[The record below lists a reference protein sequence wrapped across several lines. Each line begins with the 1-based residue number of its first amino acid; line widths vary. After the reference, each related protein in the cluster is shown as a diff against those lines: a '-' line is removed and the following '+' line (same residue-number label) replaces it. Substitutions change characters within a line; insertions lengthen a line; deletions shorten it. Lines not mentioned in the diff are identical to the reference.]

1 MTIFSRMKNL
11 SALMRAL
18 TLAAVAAA
26 QAVAAA
32 PAPSDLRTDTCA
44 DNSIRQETAEESG
57 RAVRVRRIRVTDY
70 GAVPDSGAAANGAF
84 ARALEACG
92 GHDAVIIFPR
102 GRYDFHPDPDSEQTI
117 AMALRGARNIVV
129 DGGGSEF
136 VFHGRMKVFHVED
149 CENVTLRNFSTDWDR
164 PYISQGEFVAVTPQY
179 VDLRIDR
186 SQYPYVIEQGHIRF
200 TGEGWSAG
208 VVDSYMNIY
217 DKATGT
223 IAYRT
228 RDSHTG
234 NIFNGEAEQVAPD
247 VVRFHGSILE
257 REVPVRPGQII
268 TLYHGTYIL
277 TGIELC
283 YSRNITLEDITLYH
297 TLSNGVY
304 GYRCENI
311 TLHRV
316 STTPRTEKGRVF
328 STVADASH
336 FTCCRG
342 RILIDGCAHAGQ
354 GDDFMNVRGTYSR
367 IESFK
372 DRRTA
377 LIDGRGWTIGATDTL
392 WVVDRET
399 MRRGAELVVRCINK
413 RNGGYE
419 VEFTDAVPAEVTE
432 GMFLENKTWTPELV
446 VRNCRFEKKNR
457 ARGMLVTTPRRV
469 VIENNYFNTAGAAIL
484 IEGDLDH
491 WFESGSHT
499 DLTIRNNRFVNC
511 CTSGCETGDR
521 WEWGEAPITISP
533 SFRPDSP
540 DSPAYHRNITICDNT
555 FECFDAPV
563 LFARSVENLRFE
575 RNRLKP
581 TFDYEPFLWQRSTL
595 RLDGCRR
602 VTVRDNRV
610 AKDFPARTIELHHMR
625 RSDLAVSDN
634 RVPFTVEMCGE

>member
-1 MTIFSRMKNL
+1 MKNL
-11 SALMRAL
+11 SVLMRAL
-18 TLAAVAAA
+18 TLAAIAAA
-26 QAVAAA
+26 QTVAAA

-44 DNSIRQETAEESG
+44 DNSIRQEAAEESG
-57 RAVRVRRIRVTDY
+57 RAVRMRRIRVTDY
-70 GAVPDSGAAANGAF
+70 GAVPDSGEAANEAF

-164 PYISQGEFVAVTPQY
+164 PYISQGENVTVTPQY

-234 NIFNGEAEQVAPD
+234 NIFNGEVEQVAPD

-399 MRRGAELVVRCINK
+399 MRRGAELVVRRINK

-419 VEFTDAVPAEVTE
+419 VEFTDTVPAEVTE

-491 WFESGSHT
+491 WFEPGSHT

-540 DSPAYHRNITICDNT
+540 DSPSYHRNITICDNT

-634 RVPFTVEMCGE
+634 RVPFSVEMCEQ

>member
-1 MTIFSRMKNL
+1 
-11 SALMRAL
+11 
-18 TLAAVAAA
+18 
-26 QAVAAA
+26 
-32 PAPSDLRTDTCA
+32 
-44 DNSIRQETAEESG
+44 
-57 RAVRVRRIRVTDY
+57 
-70 GAVPDSGAAANGAF
+70 
-84 ARALEACG
+84 
-92 GHDAVIIFPR
+92 
-102 GRYDFHPDPDSEQTI
+102 
-117 AMALRGARNIVV
+117 MALRGARNIVV

-283 YSRNITLEDITLYH
+283 YSRDITLEDITLYH

-372 DRRTA
+372 DRRTV
-377 LIDGRGWTIGATDTL
+377 LIDGRGWTMGATDTL

-399 MRRGAELVVRCINK
+399 MRRGAELVVRRINK

-419 VEFTDAVPAEVTE
+419 VEFTDTVPAEVTE

-540 DSPAYHRNITICDNT
+540 DSPSYHRNITICDNT

-602 VTVRDNRV
+602 VTVRGNRV

>member
-1 MTIFSRMKNL
+1 MKNL

-32 PAPSDLRTDTCA
+32 PAPFDLRTDTCA

-57 RAVRVRRIRVTDY
+57 RAVRMRRIRVTDY

-217 DKATGT
+217 DKAMGT

-228 RDSHTG
+228 RDCHTG

-399 MRRGAELVVRCINK
+399 MRRDAELVVRRINK

-419 VEFTDAVPAEVTE
+419 VEFTDTVPAEVTE

-540 DSPAYHRNITICDNT
+540 DSPSYHRNITICDNT

-610 AKDFPARTIELHHMR
+610 AMDFPSRTIELHHMR

-634 RVPFTVEMCGE
+634 RVPFTVEMCEQ

>member
-1 MTIFSRMKNL
+1 MKNL

-32 PAPSDLRTDTCA
+32 PAPFDLRNDNCT
-44 DNSIRQETAEESG
+44 DNSTCQETAEESG
-57 RAVRVRRIRVTDY
+57 RAVRMRRIRVTDY

-283 YSRNITLEDITLYH
+283 YSRDITLEDITLYH

-372 DRRTA
+372 NRRTA

-399 MRRGAELVVRCINK
+399 MRRGAELVVRRINK

-419 VEFTDAVPAEVTE
+419 VEFSDTVPAEVSE

-540 DSPAYHRNITICDNT
+540 SYHRNITICDNT

-602 VTVRDNRV
+602 VTVRGNRV

>member
-1 MTIFSRMKNL
+1 MTIFSRMMNL
-11 SALMRAL
+11 SALMRVL

-26 QAVAAA
+26 QTVAAA
-32 PAPSDLRTDTCA
+32 PAPFDLRTDTCA
-44 DNSIRQETAEESG
+44 DNSTRQETAEESG
-57 RAVRVRRIRVTDY
+57 RAVRMRRIRVTDY

-283 YSRNITLEDITLYH
+283 YSRDITLEDITLYH

-311 TLHRV
+311 TLHCV

-399 MRRGAELVVRCINK
+399 MRRGAELVVRRINK
-413 RNGGYE
+413 RNGVYE
-419 VEFTDAVPAEVTE
+419 VEFSDTVPAEVTE

-540 DSPAYHRNITICDNT
+540 DSPSYHRNITICDNT

-602 VTVRDNRV
+602 VTVRGNRV

-634 RVPFTVEMCGE
+634 RVPFTVEMCEE

>member
-1 MTIFSRMKNL
+1 MKNL
-11 SALMRAL
+11 SVLMRAL

-26 QAVAAA
+26 QTVAAA

-57 RAVRVRRIRVTDY
+57 RAVRMRRIRVTDY

-84 ARALEACG
+84 AAALEACG

-217 DKATGT
+217 DKATST

-283 YSRNITLEDITLYH
+283 YSRDITLEDITLYH

-399 MRRGAELVVRCINK
+399 MRRGAELVVRRINK

-419 VEFTDAVPAEVTE
+419 VEFTDTVPAEVTE

-469 VIENNYFNTAGAAIL
+469 VIENNCFNTAGAAIL

-540 DSPAYHRNITICDNT
+540 DSPSYHRNITICDNT

-575 RNRLKP
+575 RNRLKS

-610 AKDFPARTIELHHMR
+610 AKDFPSRTIELHHMR

-634 RVPFTVEMCGE
+634 HVPFTVEMCGE

>member
-1 MTIFSRMKNL
+1 MKNL

-26 QAVAAA
+26 QTVAAA
-32 PAPSDLRTDTCA
+32 PAPFDLRTDTCA

-57 RAVRVRRIRVTDY
+57 RAVRMRRIRVTDY

-92 GHDAVIIFPR
+92 GHDAVIVFPR

-283 YSRNITLEDITLYH
+283 YSRDITLEDITLYH

-399 MRRGAELVVRCINK
+399 MRRGAELVVRRINK

-419 VEFTDAVPAEVTE
+419 VEFSDTVPAEVSE

-499 DLTIRNNRFVNC
+499 DLTIHNNRFVNC

-610 AKDFPARTIELHHMR
+610 AMDFPSRTIELHHMH

>member
-1 MTIFSRMKNL
+1 MKNL
-11 SALMRAL
+11 SALMCVL
-18 TLAAVAAA
+18 TLAAVAAV

-32 PAPSDLRTDTCA
+32 PAPSDLRNDNCA

-57 RAVRVRRIRVTDY
+57 RAVRMRRIRVTDY

-186 SQYPYVIEQGHIRF
+186 SQYSYVIEQGHIRF

-217 DKATGT
+217 DKATGN

-283 YSRNITLEDITLYH
+283 YSRDITLEDITLYH

-372 DRRTA
+372 DRRTV
-377 LIDGRGWTIGATDTL
+377 LIDGRGWTMGATDTL

-399 MRRGAELVVRCINK
+399 MRRDAEL
-413 RNGGYE
+413 
-419 VEFTDAVPAEVTE
+419 VEFTDAVPAEVSE

-540 DSPAYHRNITICDNT
+540 DSPSYHRNITICDNT

-575 RNRLKP
+575 RNRLKS

-602 VTVRDNRV
+602 VTVRGNRV

>member
-1 MTIFSRMKNL
+1 MKNL

-32 PAPSDLRTDTCA
+32 PAPSDLRNDNCA

-57 RAVRVRRIRVTDY
+57 RAVRMRRIRVTDY

-372 DRRTA
+372 DRCTA
-377 LIDGRGWTIGATDTL
+377 LIDGRGWTMGATDTL

-399 MRRGAELVVRCINK
+399 MRRGAELVVRRINK

-419 VEFTDAVPAEVTE
+419 VEFTDTVPAEVTE

-469 VIENNYFNTAGAAIL
+469 VIENNCFNTAGAAIL

-575 RNRLKP
+575 RNRLKS

>member
-1 MTIFSRMKNL
+1 MKNL
-11 SALMRAL
+11 SVLMRAL

-32 PAPSDLRTDTCA
+32 PAPFDLRNDNCT
-44 DNSIRQETAEESG
+44 DNSTCQETAEESG
-57 RAVRVRRIRVTDY
+57 RAVRMRRIRVTDY

-179 VDLRIDR
+179 VDLRIDC

-283 YSRNITLEDITLYH
+283 YSRDITLEDITLYH

-372 DRRTA
+372 DRCTA

-419 VEFTDAVPAEVTE
+419 VEFTDTVPAEVTE

-540 DSPAYHRNITICDNT
+540 DSPSYHRNITICDNT

-610 AKDFPARTIELHHMR
+610 AKDFPSRTIELHHMR

-634 RVPFTVEMCGE
+634 HVPFTVEMCEQ

>member
-1 MTIFSRMKNL
+1 MKNL
-11 SALMRAL
+11 SALMRVL

-26 QAVAAA
+26 QTVAAA
-32 PAPSDLRTDTCA
+32 PAPFDLRNDNCA
-44 DNSIRQETAEESG
+44 DNSTRQEAAEESG
-57 RAVRVRRIRVTDY
+57 RAVRMRRIRVTDY
-70 GAVPDSGAAANGAF
+70 GAVPDSGEAANGAF

-92 GHDAVIIFPR
+92 GHDAVIVFPR

-283 YSRNITLEDITLYH
+283 YSRDITLEDITLYH

-372 DRRTA
+372 DRCTA

-399 MRRGAELVVRCINK
+399 MRRDAELVVRRINK

-419 VEFTDAVPAEVTE
+419 VEFTDTVPAEVTE

-540 DSPAYHRNITICDNT
+540 DSPSYHRNITICDNT

-575 RNRLKP
+575 RNRLKS

-634 RVPFTVEMCGE
+634 HVPFTVEMCGE

>member
-1 MTIFSRMKNL
+1 MKNL
-11 SALMRAL
+11 SVLMRAL

-26 QAVAAA
+26 QTVAAA
-32 PAPSDLRTDTCA
+32 PAPFDLRNDNCA

-57 RAVRVRRIRVTDY
+57 RAVRMRRIRVTDY
-70 GAVPDSGAAANGAF
+70 GAVPDSGEAANGAF

-179 VDLRIDR
+179 VDLRIDC

-234 NIFNGEAEQVAPD
+234 NIFNGEAEQVASD

-316 STTPRTEKGRVF
+316 SATPRTEKGRVF

-377 LIDGRGWTIGATDTL
+377 LIDGRGWTMGATDTL

-399 MRRGAELVVRCINK
+399 MRRGAELVVRRINK

-419 VEFTDAVPAEVTE
+419 VEFTDTVPAEVTE

-540 DSPAYHRNITICDNT
+540 DSPSYHRNITICDNT

-575 RNRLKP
+575 RNRLKS

-602 VTVRDNRV
+602 VTVRGNRV

-634 RVPFTVEMCGE
+634 HVPFTVEMCEQ

>member
-1 MTIFSRMKNL
+1 MKNL

-26 QAVAAA
+26 
-32 PAPSDLRTDTCA
+32 PAPFDLRTDTCA

-57 RAVRVRRIRVTDY
+57 RAVRMRRIRVTDY
-70 GAVPDSGAAANGAF
+70 GAVPDSGEAANGAF

-179 VDLRIDR
+179 VDLRIDC

-283 YSRNITLEDITLYH
+283 YSRDITLEDITLYH

-372 DRRTA
+372 DRCTA

-419 VEFTDAVPAEVTE
+419 VEFTDAVPAEVSE

-575 RNRLKP
+575 RNRLKS

-602 VTVRDNRV
+602 VTVRGNRV

-634 RVPFTVEMCGE
+634 HVPFTVEMCGE

>member
-1 MTIFSRMKNL
+1 MKNL
-11 SALMRAL
+11 SALMRVL

-32 PAPSDLRTDTCA
+32 PAPFDLRTDTCA
-44 DNSIRQETAEESG
+44 DNSTRQETAEESG
-57 RAVRVRRIRVTDY
+57 RAVRMRRIRVTDY

-164 PYISQGEFVAVTPQY
+164 PYISQGEFVSVTPQY

-283 YSRNITLEDITLYH
+283 YSRDITLEDITLYH

-354 GDDFMNVRGTYSR
+354 GDDFMKVRGTYSR
-367 IESFK
+367 IELFK

-399 MRRGAELVVRCINK
+399 MRRGAELVVRRINK

-419 VEFTDAVPAEVTE
+419 VEFTDTVPAEVTE

-469 VIENNYFNTAGAAIL
+469 VIENNCFNTAGAAIL

-540 DSPAYHRNITICDNT
+540 DSPSYHRNITICDNT

-610 AKDFPARTIELHHMR
+610 AMDFPSRTIELHHMR

-634 RVPFTVEMCGE
+634 HVPFTVEMCGE

>member
-1 MTIFSRMKNL
+1 MKNL
-11 SALMRAL
+11 SALMRVL

-32 PAPSDLRTDTCA
+32 PAPSDLRNDNCT
-44 DNSIRQETAEESG
+44 DNSTCQETAEESG
-57 RAVRVRRIRVTDY
+57 RAVRMRRIRVTDY

-136 VFHGRMKVFHVED
+136 VFHGRMKGFHVED

-283 YSRNITLEDITLYH
+283 YSRDITLEDITLYH

-372 DRRTA
+372 DRCTA

-399 MRRGAELVVRCINK
+399 MRRGAELVVRRINK

-419 VEFTDAVPAEVTE
+419 VEFTDTVPAEVTE

-540 DSPAYHRNITICDNT
+540 DSPSYHRNITICDNT

-563 LFARSVENLRFE
+563 RFARSGENLRFE

-610 AKDFPARTIELHHMR
+610 AKDFPSRTIELHHMR

>member
-1 MTIFSRMKNL
+1 MKNL
-11 SALMRAL
+11 SVLMRAL

-32 PAPSDLRTDTCA
+32 PAPFDLRNDNCA
-44 DNSIRQETAEESG
+44 DNSTRQEAAEESG
-57 RAVRVRRIRVTDY
+57 RAVRMRRIRVTDY

-217 DKATGT
+217 DKATST

-283 YSRNITLEDITLYH
+283 YSRDITLEDITLYH

-316 STTPRTEKGRVF
+316 STTPRTEKERVF

-399 MRRGAELVVRCINK
+399 MRRGAELVVRRINK

-419 VEFTDAVPAEVTE
+419 VEFTDTVPAEVTE

-540 DSPAYHRNITICDNT
+540 DSPSYHRNITICDNT

-575 RNRLKP
+575 RNRLKS

-602 VTVRDNRV
+602 VMVRGNRV
-610 AKDFPARTIELHHMR
+610 AKDFPARTIELHHMH

>member
-1 MTIFSRMKNL
+1 MKNL
-11 SALMRAL
+11 SALMRVL
-18 TLAAVAAA
+18 TLAAVAAV

-32 PAPSDLRTDTCA
+32 PAPSDLRNDNCA

-57 RAVRVRRIRVTDY
+57 RAVRMRRIRVTDY

-164 PYISQGEFVAVTPQY
+164 PYISQGEFVSVTPQY
-179 VDLRIDR
+179 VDLRIDC

-283 YSRNITLEDITLYH
+283 YSRDITLEDITLYH

-372 DRRTA
+372 NRRTA

-399 MRRGAELVVRCINK
+399 MRRDAELVVRRINK

-419 VEFTDAVPAEVTE
+419 VEFSDTVPAEVSE

-540 DSPAYHRNITICDNT
+540 DSPSYHRNITICDNT

-575 RNRLKP
+575 RNRLKS

-602 VTVRDNRV
+602 VTVRGNRV

-634 RVPFTVEMCGE
+634 HVPFTVEMCGE

>member
-1 MTIFSRMKNL
+1 MKNL
-11 SALMRAL
+11 SALMCVL
-18 TLAAVAAA
+18 TLAAVAAV

-32 PAPSDLRTDTCA
+32 PAPSDLRNDNCA
-44 DNSIRQETAEESG
+44 DNSICQEAAEESG
-57 RAVRVRRIRVTDY
+57 RAVRMRRIRVTDY

-372 DRRTA
+372 DRCTA

-399 MRRGAELVVRCINK
+399 MRRGAELVVRRINK

-419 VEFTDAVPAEVTE
+419 VEFTDTVPAEVTE

-484 IEGDLDH
+484 IDH

-540 DSPAYHRNITICDNT
+540 DSPSYHRNITICDNT

-602 VTVRDNRV
+602 VTVRGNRV

-634 RVPFTVEMCGE
+634 RVPFTVEM

>member
-1 MTIFSRMKNL
+1 MKNL

-32 PAPSDLRTDTCA
+32 PAPFDLRTDTCA

-57 RAVRVRRIRVTDY
+57 RAVRMRRIRVTDY

-283 YSRNITLEDITLYH
+283 YSRDITLEDITLYH

-367 IESFK
+367 IESFN
-372 DRRTA
+372 DRCTA

-399 MRRGAELVVRCINK
+399 MRRGAELVVRRINK

-419 VEFTDAVPAEVTE
+419 VEFTDTVPAEVTE

-499 DLTIRNNRFVNC
+499 DLTIRNNRFANC

>member
-1 MTIFSRMKNL
+1 MKNL
-11 SALMRAL
+11 SALMRVL

-26 QAVAAA
+26 QTAAAA
-32 PAPSDLRTDTCA
+32 PAPFDLRNDNCA
-44 DNSIRQETAEESG
+44 DNSTRQEAAVESG
-57 RAVRVRRIRVTDY
+57 RAVRMRRIRVTDY

-283 YSRNITLEDITLYH
+283 YSRDITLEDITLYH

-372 DRRTA
+372 DRCTA

-399 MRRGAELVVRCINK
+399 MRRGAELVVRRINK

-419 VEFTDAVPAEVTE
+419 VEFTDTVPAEVTE

-469 VIENNYFNTAGAAIL
+469 VIENNCFNTAGAAIL

-540 DSPAYHRNITICDNT
+540 DSPSYHRNITICDNT

-575 RNRLKP
+575 RNRLVP

-602 VTVRDNRV
+602 VTVRGNRV

>member
-1 MTIFSRMKNL
+1 MKNL
-11 SALMRAL
+11 SALMRVL

-26 QAVAAA
+26 QTVAAA
-32 PAPSDLRTDTCA
+32 PAPSDLRNDNCA

-57 RAVRVRRIRVTDY
+57 RAVRMRRIRVTDY

-283 YSRNITLEDITLYH
+283 YSRDITLEDITLYH

-399 MRRGAELVVRCINK
+399 MRRGAELVVRRINK

-419 VEFTDAVPAEVTE
+419 VEFTDTVPAEVTE
-432 GMFLENKTWTPELV
+432 CMFLENKTWTPELV

-469 VIENNYFNTAGAAIL
+469 VIENNCFNTAGAAIL

-540 DSPAYHRNITICDNT
+540 DSPSYHRNITICDNT

-575 RNRLKP
+575 RNRLVP

-602 VTVRDNRV
+602 VTVRGNRV

>member
-1 MTIFSRMKNL
+1 MKNL
-11 SALMRAL
+11 SALMRVL
-18 TLAAVAAA
+18 TLAAVAAV

-32 PAPSDLRTDTCA
+32 PAPFDLRNDNCA

-57 RAVRVRRIRVTDY
+57 RAVRMRRIRVTDY

-179 VDLRIDR
+179 VDLRIDC

-283 YSRNITLEDITLYH
+283 YSRDITLEDITLYH

-372 DRRTA
+372 DRCTA

-399 MRRGAELVVRCINK
+399 MRRGAELVVRRINK

-419 VEFTDAVPAEVTE
+419 VEFTDTVPAEVTE

-575 RNRLKP
+575 RNRLKS

-595 RLDGCRR
+595 RLDGCRC

-634 RVPFTVEMCGE
+634 HVPFTVEMCGE

>member
-1 MTIFSRMKNL
+1 MKNL
-11 SALMRAL
+11 SALLRAL
-18 TLAAVAAA
+18 TLAAVAAVQSA
-26 QAVAAA
+26 AAA
-32 PAPSDLRTDTCA
+32 PAPLDPGNETCA
-44 DNSIRQETAEESG
+44 DNSIRREEAEESG
-57 RAVRVRRIRVTDY
+57 RAVRMRRIRVTDY
-70 GAVPDSGAAANGAF
+70 GAVPDSGEAANGAF

-92 GHDAVIIFPR
+92 GHDAVIVFPR
-102 GRYDFHPDPDSEQTI
+102 GRYDFHPDPGSEQTI
-117 AMALRGARNIVV
+117 AMSLRGARNIVV

-164 PYISQGEFVAVTPQY
+164 PYISQGEFVSVTPQY

-186 SQYPYVIEQGHIRF
+186 SQYPYVIEHGHIRF

-234 NIFNGEAEQVAPD
+234 NIFNGEAEQIAPD
-247 VVRFHGSILE
+247 VVRFHGSILD

-283 YSRNITLEDITLYH
+283 YSRDITLEDITLYH

-377 LIDGRGWTIGATDTL
+377 LIDWRGWTMSATDTL

-399 MRRGAELVVRCINK
+399 MRRGVELVVRRIDK
-413 RNGGYE
+413 RDGGYE
-419 VEFTDAVPAEVTE
+419 VEFTDAVPEGVAE
-432 GMFLENKTWTPELV
+432 GMFLENKTWTPELI

-499 DLTIRNNRFVNC
+499 DLTIRNNRFVNS

-602 VTVRDNRV
+602 VTVRGNRV

-625 RSDLAVSDN
+625 RSDLTVTDN

>member
-1 MTIFSRMKNL
+1 M
-11 SALMRAL
+11 L
-18 TLAAVAAA
+18 TLAAVAAV

-32 PAPSDLRTDTCA
+32 PAPSDLRNDNCA

-57 RAVRVRRIRVTDY
+57 RAVRMRRIRVTDY

-186 SQYPYVIEQGHIRF
+186 SQYSYVIEQGHIRF

-217 DKATGT
+217 DKATGN

-283 YSRNITLEDITLYH
+283 YSRDITLEDITLYH

-372 DRRTA
+372 DRRTV
-377 LIDGRGWTIGATDTL
+377 LIDGRGWTMGATDTL

-399 MRRGAELVVRCINK
+399 MRRDAELVVRRINK

-419 VEFTDAVPAEVTE
+419 VEFTDAVPAEVSE

-540 DSPAYHRNITICDNT
+540 DSPSYHRNITICDNT

-575 RNRLKP
+575 RNRLKS

-602 VTVRDNRV
+602 VTVRGNRV

>member
-1 MTIFSRMKNL
+1 MKNL

-26 QAVAAA
+26 QTVAAA
-32 PAPSDLRTDTCA
+32 PAPFDLRTDTCA

-57 RAVRVRRIRVTDY
+57 RAVRMRRIRVTDY

-234 NIFNGEAEQVAPD
+234 NIFNGVAEQVAPD

-283 YSRNITLEDITLYH
+283 YSCNITLEDITLYH

-399 MRRGAELVVRCINK
+399 MRRGAELVVRRINK

-419 VEFTDAVPAEVTE
+419 VEFSDTVPAEVSE

-469 VIENNYFNTAGAAIL
+469 VIENNCFNTAGAAIL

-610 AKDFPARTIELHHMR
+610 AMDFPSRTIELHHMH

>member
-1 MTIFSRMKNL
+1 MKNL

-18 TLAAVAAA
+18 TLAAVAAV

-32 PAPSDLRTDTCA
+32 PAPSDLRNDNCA

-57 RAVRVRRIRVTDY
+57 RAVRMRRIRVTDY

-283 YSRNITLEDITLYH
+283 YSRDITLEDITLYH

-399 MRRGAELVVRCINK
+399 MRRGAELVVRRINK

-419 VEFTDAVPAEVTE
+419 VEFSDTVPAEVSE

-469 VIENNYFNTAGAAIL
+469 VIENNCFNTAGAAIL

-540 DSPAYHRNITICDNT
+540 DSPSYHRNITICDNT

-575 RNRLKP
+575 RNRLKS

-610 AKDFPARTIELHHMR
+610 AMDFPSRTIELHHMR

-634 RVPFTVEMCGE
+634 HVPFTVEMCEQ

>member
-1 MTIFSRMKNL
+1 MKNL
-11 SALMRAL
+11 SVLMRAL

-26 QAVAAA
+26 QTVAAA
-32 PAPSDLRTDTCA
+32 PAPFDLRTDTCA

-57 RAVRVRRIRVTDY
+57 RAVRMRRIRVTDY

-179 VDLRIDR
+179 VDLRIDC

-283 YSRNITLEDITLYH
+283 YSRDITLEDITLYH

-377 LIDGRGWTIGATDTL
+377 LIDGRGWTMGATDTL

-540 DSPAYHRNITICDNT
+540 DSPSYHRNITICDNT

-602 VTVRDNRV
+602 VTVRGNRV

>member
-1 MTIFSRMKNL
+1 M
-11 SALMRAL
+11 
-18 TLAAVAAA
+18 
-26 QAVAAA
+26 
-32 PAPSDLRTDTCA
+32 
-44 DNSIRQETAEESG
+44 
-57 RAVRVRRIRVTDY
+57 
-70 GAVPDSGAAANGAF
+70 
-84 ARALEACG
+84 
-92 GHDAVIIFPR
+92 
-102 GRYDFHPDPDSEQTI
+102 
-117 AMALRGARNIVV
+117 V

-283 YSRNITLEDITLYH
+283 YSRDITLEDITLYH

-377 LIDGRGWTIGATDTL
+377 LIDGRGWTMGATDTL

-540 DSPAYHRNITICDNT
+540 DSPSYHRNITICDNT

-575 RNRLKP
+575 RNRLVP

-634 RVPFTVEMCGE
+634 HVPFTVEMCGE

>member
-1 MTIFSRMKNL
+1 MTIFFRMKNL

-18 TLAAVAAA
+18 TLAAVAAV
-26 QAVAAA
+26 QTVAAA
-32 PAPSDLRTDTCA
+32 PAPFDLRNDNCA
-44 DNSIRQETAEESG
+44 DNSTRQEAAEESG
-57 RAVRVRRIRVTDY
+57 RAVRMRRIRVTDY

-92 GHDAVIIFPR
+92 GHDAVIVFPR

-399 MRRGAELVVRCINK
+399 MRRGAELVVRRINK

-419 VEFTDAVPAEVTE
+419 VEFTDAVPTEVTE

-595 RLDGCRR
+595 RLDGCRC
-602 VTVRDNRV
+602 VTVRGNRV
-610 AKDFPARTIELHHMR
+610 AKDFPARTIELHHMH

>member
-1 MTIFSRMKNL
+1 MKNL
-11 SALMRAL
+11 SVLMRAL

-26 QAVAAA
+26 QTVAAA
-32 PAPSDLRTDTCA
+32 PAPFDLRNDNCA
-44 DNSIRQETAEESG
+44 DNSTRQEAAEESG
-57 RAVRVRRIRVTDY
+57 RAVRMRRIRVTDY

-92 GHDAVIIFPR
+92 GHDAVIVFPR

-283 YSRNITLEDITLYH
+283 YSRDITLEDITLYH

-399 MRRGAELVVRCINK
+399 MRRGAELVVRRINK

-419 VEFTDAVPAEVTE
+419 VEFSDTVPAEVSE
-432 GMFLENKTWTPELV
+432 DMFLENKTWTPELV

-469 VIENNYFNTAGAAIL
+469 VIENNCFNTAGAAIL

-555 FECFDAPV
+555 FYHHLRQYVRVFR
-563 LFARSVENLRFE
+563 RSRALRPLGRGPSF
-575 RNRLKP
+575 RAQP
-581 TFDYEPFLWQRSTL
+581 P
-595 RLDGCRR
+595 
-602 VTVRDNRV
+602 
-610 AKDFPARTIELHHMR
+610 
-625 RSDLAVSDN
+625 RSDLRLRSVPVAAVDIAAGRLSPCYGS
-634 RVPFTVEMCGE
+634 RQSHGGGFSRPHYRIAPYAPQ

>member
-1 MTIFSRMKNL
+1 MKNL

-57 RAVRVRRIRVTDY
+57 RAVRMRRIRVTDY

-164 PYISQGEFVAVTPQY
+164 PYISQGEFVSVTPQY

-283 YSRNITLEDITLYH
+283 YSRDITLEDITLYH

-372 DRRTA
+372 NRCTA

-575 RNRLKP
+575 RNRLKS

-602 VTVRDNRV
+602 VTVRGNRV

-634 RVPFTVEMCGE
+634 HVPFTVEMCEQ

>member
-1 MTIFSRMKNL
+1 MKNL
-11 SALMRAL
+11 SALMRVL
-18 TLAAVAAA
+18 TLAAVAAV

-32 PAPSDLRTDTCA
+32 PAPSDLRNDNCA

-57 RAVRVRRIRVTDY
+57 RAVRMRRIRVTDY
-70 GAVPDSGAAANGAF
+70 GAVPDSGEAANGAF

-92 GHDAVIIFPR
+92 GHDAVIVFPR

-179 VDLRIDR
+179 VDLRIDC

-217 DKATGT
+217 DKATST

-283 YSRNITLEDITLYH
+283 YSRDITLEDITLYH

-372 DRRTA
+372 DRCTA
-377 LIDGRGWTIGATDTL
+377 LIDGRGWTMGATDTL

-399 MRRGAELVVRCINK
+399 MRRGAELVVRRINK

-419 VEFTDAVPAEVTE
+419 VEFTDTVPAEVSE

-540 DSPAYHRNITICDNT
+540 DSPSYHRNITICDNT

-595 RLDGCRR
+595 RLDGCRC
-602 VTVRDNRV
+602 VTVRGNRV

-634 RVPFTVEMCGE
+634 RVPFTVEMCEQ

>member
-1 MTIFSRMKNL
+1 MKNL
-11 SALMRAL
+11 SVLMRAL
-18 TLAAVAAA
+18 TLAAVAAV

-32 PAPSDLRTDTCA
+32 PAPSDLRNDNCA

-57 RAVRVRRIRVTDY
+57 RAVRMRRIRVTDY

-283 YSRNITLEDITLYH
+283 YSRDITLEDITLYH

-372 DRRTA
+372 DRCTA

-399 MRRGAELVVRCINK
+399 MRRGAELVVRRINK

-419 VEFTDAVPAEVTE
+419 VEFSDTVPAEVSE

-469 VIENNYFNTAGAAIL
+469 VIENNCFNTAGAAIL

-540 DSPAYHRNITICDNT
+540 DSPSYHRNITICDNT

-575 RNRLKP
+575 RNSLKP

-610 AKDFPARTIELHHMR
+610 AMDFPSRTIELHHMH

>member
-1 MTIFSRMKNL
+1 MKNL
-11 SALMRAL
+11 SALMRVL

-26 QAVAAA
+26 QTVAAA
-32 PAPSDLRTDTCA
+32 PAPFDLRNDNCA
-44 DNSIRQETAEESG
+44 DNSTRQEAAEESG
-57 RAVRVRRIRVTDY
+57 RAVRMRRIRVTDY

-283 YSRNITLEDITLYH
+283 YSRDITLEDITLYH

-372 DRRTA
+372 DRCTA

-419 VEFTDAVPAEVTE
+419 VEFTDTVPAEVTE

-469 VIENNYFNTAGAAIL
+469 VIENNCFNTAGAAIL

-540 DSPAYHRNITICDNT
+540 DSPSYHRNITICDNT

-610 AKDFPARTIELHHMR
+610 AKDFPARTIELHHMH

>member
-1 MTIFSRMKNL
+1 MKNL

-26 QAVAAA
+26 QTVAAA
-32 PAPSDLRTDTCA
+32 PAPFDLRTDTCA
-44 DNSIRQETAEESG
+44 DNSIRQEAAEESG
-57 RAVRVRRIRVTDY
+57 RAVRMRRIRVTDY

-92 GHDAVIIFPR
+92 GHDAVIVFPR

-117 AMALRGARNIVV
+117 AMALCGARNIVV

-399 MRRGAELVVRCINK
+399 MRRGAELVVRRINK

-419 VEFTDAVPAEVTE
+419 VEFTDTVPAEVTE

-540 DSPAYHRNITICDNT
+540 DSPSYHRNITICDNT

-563 LFARSVENLRFE
+563 LFAHSVENLRFE
-575 RNRLKP
+575 RNRLKS

-610 AKDFPARTIELHHMR
+610 AKDFPSRTIELHHMR

-634 RVPFTVEMCGE
+634 HVPFTVEMCGE